1 MRDSKAGECSVVVEA
16 GGGSV
21 VLERRAVVIGGAS
34 DSDSYTDE
42 SGNVWETEIG
52 FADHLPKY
60 RHWGSKEE
68 AFSNSDLSLVTTSE
82 VFDPT

>member
-1 MRDSKAGECSVVVEA
+1 MVPFAYSSLRLHFSEASSRTEGCNASSETIVNLWVRDSKAGECSVVVEA

-42 SGNVWETEIG
+42 SGNV
-52 FADHLPKY
+52 
-60 RHWGSKEE
+60 
-68 AFSNSDLSLVTTSE
+68 
-82 VFDPT
+82 